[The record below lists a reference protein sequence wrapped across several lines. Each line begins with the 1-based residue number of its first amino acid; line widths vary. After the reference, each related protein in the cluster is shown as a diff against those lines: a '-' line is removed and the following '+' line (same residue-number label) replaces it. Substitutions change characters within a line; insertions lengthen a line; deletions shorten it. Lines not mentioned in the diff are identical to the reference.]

1 MKERPV
7 WCMIKK
13 LNERKK
19 VLDKIHP
26 SSDVQN
32 IMANKILSYIEVICH
47 NKIAYYSTG
56 TNYSYPYPLFIQH
69 TIDSDMEEWGAD
81 EQTWRTMLLS
91 YWIMIQD
98 DVEINEFKLP
108 SNVMYLVQQLIFEN
122 YSEYE
127 WYKMNTPDI

>member
-1 MKERPV
+1 MKIQVSQERSRHIYSEGLHRTTKLQSKSYNHTNRMKERPV

-91 YWIMIQD
+91 Y
-98 DVEINEFKLP
+98 
-108 SNVMYLVQQLIFEN
+108 
-122 YSEYE
+122 
-127 WYKMNTPDI
+127 